1 MLLAFQKLRGQANER
16 GKLLTAKLTLLTYTV
31 LAD

>member
-1 MLLAFQKLRGQANER
+1 MLLACQKWQGQANER
-16 GKLLTAKLTLLTYTV
+16 GKLLTAKLTLLTYTA